1 MGAERGECRM
11 PFPCARNS
19 KPQRERRHSA
29 SEKIKQI
36 DRSDKF
42 RFWLL
47 PRPARKGRLPFAQ
60 GLTNSDVAFFHASP
74 SFLVLTRARISDCMI
89 AFPKSRRFLLRQAEG
104 NQFKRRAKERI
115 FFGRFSF
122 LRCRTFGKSA
132 LNAAGKSAAA
142 PFEPRGRIFEFS
154 EAPAGRKAKTEGSRL
169 EKIF

>member
-1 MGAERGECRM
+1 MGAKRGECRM

-36 DRSDKF
+36 DRSDKL

-47 PRPARKGRLPFAQ
+47 PRPARKRRLPFAQ

-74 SFLVLTRARISDCMI
+74 SFLVLTRARISDCLI
-89 AFPKSRRFLLRQAEG
+89 ALPKSRRFLLRQAEG
-104 NQFKRRAKERI
+104 NQLKRRAKERI

-142 PFEPRGRIFEFS
+142 PFEPRGRF
-154 EAPAGRKAKTEGSRL
+154 APALPADNPAGGAQKKNF
-169 EKIF
+169 K